1 MQLTI
6 INLFHLGITCSLSS
20 THNFVDLSSWWSVIN
35 SIPQIWYRARYWV
48 TQFVFFYGT
57 ITVSLLNETRCEKC
71 IAFNINM
78 NIFCCWTPWRWM
90 GWNPHTV
97 LLNQRLKK
105 LQSYTK
111 EKNIDWISSL
121 ANRSCYVTHM
131 AHVGPSWQNQWH
143 FIVLSTGGLCATC
156 DTTPLISVA
165 VACIKL
171 AVVNL
176 KLAVV

>member
-1 MQLTI
+1 MKQGVRNALLLTLTWI
-6 INLFHLGITCSLSS
+6 CFAAESPG
-20 THNFVDLSSWWSVIN
+20 
-35 SIPQIWYRARYWV
+35 
-48 TQFVFFYGT
+48 G
-57 ITVSLLNETRCEKC
+57 
-71 IAFNINM
+71 
-78 NIFCCWTPWRWM
+78 WT
-90 GWNPHTV
+90 GWNPHSV

-121 ANRSCYVTHM
+121 TNRSCCVTHM

-143 FIVLSTGGLCATC
+143 FIVLSTGGLCATW
-156 DTTPLISVA
+156 ISVA
-165 VACIKL
+165 VVCVRL